1 MKQTNLAIIMIDY
14 GVILS
19 TCPHILIKIN
29 NGQCFN
35 YDVNLNY
42 VNQGVLHVFHEHFPL
57 FMGCLCQCTVND
69 PCLVSVYEALA

>member
-35 YDVNLNY
+35 HDVN
-42 VNQGVLHVFHEHFPL
+42 
-57 FMGCLCQCTVND
+57 
-69 PCLVSVYEALA
+69 